1 MNYELP
7 PSLRHYG
14 ADLEAAIG
22 RELDGRSRRRFRS
35 PRFALRVTTATLSV
49 TVVVAAAIL
58 LTVGGSSSGIVT
70 PAYAAFTDNGAGPF
84 IETATRDPGL
94 PPETVTSSVSFSWT
108 SNHLTMTERLTIR
121 EGRRVTVQERV
132 LSGTPVTS
140 FKTGQVTSLPG
151 SGATARRPG
160 QWYSGGYE
168 AISGRTFDVSVGTTT
183 EADGQRVTIRLSM
196 PLVTST
202 IYGSRRTPTSRS
214 MYVQTNS
221 SGKTQTFKISNYA
234 RDRWHKISTSD

>member
-7 PSLRHYG
+7 PGLRHYG

-22 RELDGRSRRRFRS
+22 RELDRRPDRRLGS
-35 PRFALRVTTATLSV
+35 PGFAVRVTTATLTV
-49 TVVVAAAIL
+49 AVVVAAAIL
-58 LTVGGSSSGIVT
+58 LTVGGSGSGIVT
-70 PAYAAFTDNGAGPF
+70 PAYAAFTGNGTAPF

-108 SNHLTMTERLTIR
+108 STRLTMTERGTTR
-121 EGRRVTVQERV
+121 AGRRATVQQRV

-140 FKTGQVTSLPG
+140 LKTGQVTGFPD
-151 SGATARRPG
+151 SGATPHRPG
-160 QWYSGGYE
+160 LWYSGGYE
-168 AISGRTFDVSVGTTT
+168 AINGRTFDVSVGTTT
-183 EADGQRVTIRLSM
+183 DASAQRATIRLFI

-202 IYGSRRTPTSRS
+202 ISGSRRTPTSRS
-214 MYVQTNS
+214 MYIETNS

-234 RDRWHKISTSD
+234 RYRWHKISTSG